1 MNGLIL
7 QQPRVDQSN
16 FNIAMYAILPMALSL
31 YHRIPDMEN
40 TLRYGP
46 LLGPFL
52 CATLVTFCSNQ
63 SDLETAFKI
72 SEKKSRIR
80 ETPNLP
86 TDANISTDTEK
97 TYKDFSSSL
106 RDLIKRGWAAVHFT
120 LQRSTGLHFYPLNY
134 TALFN

>member
-7 QQPRVDQSN
+7 QQARVEQSYSN
-16 FNIAMYAILPMALSL
+16 ILPMAMSL
-31 YHRIPDMEN
+31 YHCIPDMEN
-40 TLRYGP
+40 TRRYGP

-63 SDLETAFKI
+63 SDLETFKI